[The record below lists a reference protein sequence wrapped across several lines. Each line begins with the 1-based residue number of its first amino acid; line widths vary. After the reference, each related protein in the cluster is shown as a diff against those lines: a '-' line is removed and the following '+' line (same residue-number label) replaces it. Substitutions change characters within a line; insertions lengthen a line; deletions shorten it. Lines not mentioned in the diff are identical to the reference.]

1 MLDCATSTAMRRN
14 AKTTGGGKLRLSTLC
29 IILIVALV
37 MALDWVLAVACSRH
51 DQRQDYA
58 DRDEADG
65 THEVRF
71 DEQDSG
77 S

>member
-1 MLDCATSTAMRRN
+1 MGCAPSGERSRN
-14 AKTTGGGKLRLSTLC
+14 ARTTGGGKLRLSTLC

-37 MALDWVLAVACSRH
+37 MALDWLLAVACSRH

-65 THEVRF
+65 THEVKF

-77 S
+77 Q